1 MLILFAIYICIKKP
15 QKWSKKRDWN
25 KFQSLIIDK
34 LPVFSL
40 QNIIEHFAITR
51 NHNHNLLRLPVC

>member
-1 MLILFAIYICIKKP
+1 MSKKTS
-15 QKWSKKRDWN
+15 KMVKKRDWN

-40 QNIIEHFAITR
+40 QNIIEHFAIIR

>member
-1 MLILFAIYICIKKP
+1 MSKKTS
-15 QKWSKKRDWN
+15 KMVKKRDWN